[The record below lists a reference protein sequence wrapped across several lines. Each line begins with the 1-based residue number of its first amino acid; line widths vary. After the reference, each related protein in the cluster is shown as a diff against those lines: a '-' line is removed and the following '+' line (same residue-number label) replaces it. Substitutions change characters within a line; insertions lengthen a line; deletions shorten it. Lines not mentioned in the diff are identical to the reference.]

1 MAYLEAETPHRSPSA
16 LRLMRDSTMSRK
28 KHDTTPV
35 AEAAELAHG
44 LLGED
49 DAKPLSE
56 TRADWIEILADTPA
70 PDSRHIFSPAVGNL
84 VCERIAAGET
94 LNKIASEPG
103 MPSRS
108 TIDRWCTDRPEFK
121 RQYDIAVQLRADGL
135 LEETIDNIDDKKEIV
150 TETTTEDEDGI
161 KRVSKAFTK
170 EGLAYAM
177 ARINIRYKTLSKM
190 LPRKWGDEGHGLG
203 EPAPVLEPPRNGDNA
218 KDMGSVGVREN
229 TPVREEI
236 LAWQR
241 VADEAK
247 NAKNMGNVAVLE
259 NHPLREEILAWQRVA
274 DEARRKH
281 EARHRSDLKWTV
293 SSFEIGSAP
302 LDHSSATDR
311 SGADRGLP
319 PGPRPPPP
327 PPGIKVP
334 VGPGGT

>member
-1 MAYLEAETPHRSPSA
+1 MKPGGNKDR
-16 LRLMRDSTMSRK
+16 MTMSRK

-49 DAKPLSE
+49 DAKPVSE
-56 TRADWIEILADTPA
+56 TRADWIEVLADTPA

-135 LEETIDNIDDKKEIV
+135 LEETIEIIDDKKEIV
-150 TETTTEDEDGI
+150 TETTTEDEDGT

-190 LPRKWGDEGHGLG
+190 LPRKWGDQGHGLG
-203 EPAPVLEPPRNGDNA
+203 EPAPALEPPRNGD
-218 KDMGSVGVREN
+218 
-229 TPVREEI
+229 
-236 LAWQR
+236 
-241 VADEAK
+241 

-274 DEARRKH
+274 DEGK
-281 EARHRSDLKWTV
+281 KKT
-293 SSFEIGSAP
+293 
-302 LDHSSATDR
+302 
-311 SGADRGLP
+311 
-319 PGPRPPPP
+319 
-327 PPGIKVP
+327 
-334 VGPGGT
+334 

>member
-1 MAYLEAETPHRSPSA
+1 
-16 LRLMRDSTMSRK
+16 MRDSTMSRK

-135 LEETIDNIDDKKEIV
+135 LEETIEIIDDKKEIV
-150 TETTTEDEDGI
+150 TETTTEDEDGTT
-161 KRVSKAFTK
+161 RVEQGRHKGRSRLRDGA
-170 EGLAYAM
+170 
-177 ARINIRYKTLSKM
+177 N
-190 LPRKWGDEGHGLG
+190 
-203 EPAPVLEPPRNGDNA
+203 
-218 KDMGSVGVREN
+218 
-229 TPVREEI
+229 
-236 LAWQR
+236 Q
-241 VADEAK
+241 
-247 NAKNMGNVAVLE
+247 
-259 NHPLREEILAWQRVA
+259 HPLQDA
-274 DEARRKH
+274 
-281 EARHRSDLKWTV
+281 
-293 SSFEIGSAP
+293 FEDAAAKVG
-302 LDHSSATDR
+302 R
-311 SGADRGLP
+311 
-319 PGPRPPPP
+319 PGPRPGRACAGARAAAQRRQRKEHGQRGRAREPPAARGN
-327 PPGIKVP
+327 PGVAA
-334 VGPGGT
+334 GRR

>member
-94 LNKIASEPG
+94 LNKIDSEPG

-108 TIDRWCTDRPEFK
+108 TIDRWCTDRPEFE

-135 LEETIDNIDDKKEIV
+135 LEETIDRLTPRDVRTSTI
-150 TETTTEDEDGI
+150 
-161 KRVSKAFTK
+161 S
-170 EGLAYAM
+170 YAP
-177 ARINIRYKTLSKM
+177 ARAAVAAWRRRACTHIRM
-190 LPRKWGDEGHGLG
+190 RG
-203 EPAPVLEPPRNGDNA
+203 
-218 KDMGSVGVREN
+218 
-229 TPVREEI
+229 
-236 LAWQR
+236 
-241 VADEAK
+241 
-247 NAKNMGNVAVLE
+247 
-259 NHPLREEILAWQRVA
+259 
-274 DEARRKH
+274 
-281 EARHRSDLKWTV
+281 RS
-293 SSFEIGSAP
+293 
-302 LDHSSATDR
+302 
-311 SGADRGLP
+311 
-319 PGPRPPPP
+319 
-327 PPGIKVP
+327 
-334 VGPGGT
+334 

>member
-1 MAYLEAETPHRSPSA
+1 
-16 LRLMRDSTMSRK
+16 MRDSTMSRK

-49 DAKPLSE
+49 DAKPVSE
-56 TRADWIEILADTPA
+56 TRADWIEVLADTPA

-135 LEETIDNIDDKKEIV
+135 LEETIEIIDDKKEIV
-150 TETTTEDEDGI
+150 TETTTEDEDGT

-190 LPRKWGDEGHGLG
+190 LPRKWGDQGHGLG
-203 EPAPVLEPPRNGDNA
+203 EPAPALEPPRNGDNA
-218 KDMGSVGVREN
+218 K
-229 TPVREEI
+229 
-236 LAWQR
+236 
-241 VADEAK
+241 
-247 NAKNMGNVAVLE
+247 NMGNAVVLE
-259 NHPLREEILAWQRVA
+259 NHPLRDQILEWQRLA
-274 DEARRKH
+274 DEAK
-281 EARHRSDLKWTV
+281 KKKT
-293 SSFEIGSAP
+293 GSA
-302 LDHSSATDR
+302 S
-311 SGADRGLP
+311 
-319 PGPRPPPP
+319 
-327 PPGIKVP
+327 
-334 VGPGGT
+334 

>member
-1 MAYLEAETPHRSPSA
+1 MKPGGNKDR
-16 LRLMRDSTMSRK
+16 MTMSRK

-49 DAKPLSE
+49 DAKPVSE
-56 TRADWIEILADTPA
+56 TRADWIEVLADTPA

-84 VCERIAAGET
+84 VCERIAAGDT

-135 LEETIDNIDDKKEIV
+135 LEETIDIIDDKKEIV
-150 TETTTEDEDGI
+150 TETTTEDEDGT

-203 EPAPVLEPPRNGDNA
+203 EPAPALEPPRNGDDA
-218 KDMGSVGVREN
+218 R
-229 TPVREEI
+229 
-236 LAWQR
+236 
-241 VADEAK
+241 
-247 NAKNMGNVAVLE
+247 NMGNVAVLE
-259 NHPLREEILAWQRVA
+259 NHPLRDQILEWQRLA
-274 DEARRKH
+274 DQAKKKH
-281 EARHRSDLKWTV
+281 EARHRS
-293 SSFEIGSAP
+293 EP
-302 LDHSSATDR
+302 PHSGPQKLT
-311 SGADRGLP
+311 P
-319 PGPRPPPP
+319 PSPPPRQE
-327 PPGIKVP
+327 
-334 VGPGGT
+334 